1 MTRLKGSNLHGNKN
15 ELMIVKAL
23 NNKKFKDLNLNMKN
37 FIRYIAKNENIE
49 LDNEYII
56 KSIYEK
62 NNKLKQDLYVVLEN
76 RTFGI
81 SVKMGKGNSTHQEK
95 CEDFI
100 DFILKHFNDVDQQL
114 CDDIRFFAWCDG
126 TLNGTGPVIMGYDE
140 NNKPRVISRLNKDE
154 FINKYPMIVK
164 RIQDFLIKHEEDL
177 LKHYLL
183 VGNHDSKVDYIYH
196 GTIENGLWTSSDA
209 VIDYQLKNSKVHD
222 PHNTALLSIG
232 RMNIQVWNRGLNG
245 SSSSEKKRGQ
255 LQLKYSSMEKDFAKI
270 MFKEVGNKGTFIG
283 DMEEFDIS
291 KVMNQNKKH
300 KNWKLLNIEDNSNIY
315 VVKVDKKILSHLSN
329 KKVFPKSDAYL
340 IQADIS
346 KDFLLER
353 EYLLKENYIQDLEYN
368 IISNTGISVK
378 QRNSKKFTYQKFTKN
393 SFLKAFENFIDN
405 PLFVFCG
412 LLLYSNVKDMDKNE
426 IIFSDLNIKK
436 GDFIEYVNRL
446 GLLNMSLKESKD
458 IDLIRKIFQNN
469 VKNIIESNHKLKES
483 IFTGKYWFDE
493 PYFINYILRDSI
505 LTEQIYSEYIIT
517 TGSGRSKRRY
527 SIIIKPESL

>member
-164 RIQDFLIKHEEDL
+164 RIQDFLIK
-177 LKHYLL
+177 
-183 VGNHDSKVDYIYH
+183 N
-196 GTIENGLWTSSDA
+196 
-209 VIDYQLKNSKVHD
+209 
-222 PHNTALLSIG
+222 
-232 RMNIQVWNRGLNG
+232 
-245 SSSSEKKRGQ
+245 
-255 LQLKYSSMEKDFAKI
+255 
-270 MFKEVGNKGTFIG
+270 
-283 DMEEFDIS
+283 
-291 KVMNQNKKH
+291 
-300 KNWKLLNIEDNSNIY
+300 LLN
-315 VVKVDKKILSHLSN
+315 
-329 KKVFPKSDAYL
+329 F
-340 IQADIS
+340 
-346 KDFLLER
+346 
-353 EYLLKENYIQDLEYN
+353 
-368 IISNTGISVK
+368 
-378 QRNSKKFTYQKFTKN
+378 
-393 SFLKAFENFIDN
+393 
-405 PLFVFCG
+405 
-412 LLLYSNVKDMDKNE
+412 
-426 IIFSDLNIKK
+426 
-436 GDFIEYVNRL
+436 
-446 GLLNMSLKESKD
+446 
-458 IDLIRKIFQNN
+458 
-469 VKNIIESNHKLKES
+469 
-483 IFTGKYWFDE
+483 
-493 PYFINYILRDSI
+493 
-505 LTEQIYSEYIIT
+505 
-517 TGSGRSKRRY
+517 
-527 SIIIKPESL
+527 